1 MFPPVEKTQFSS
13 VQSLSRVQLFA
24 TPWTAGREASL
35 PITNSQSLLKLISI
49 ALVIPS
55 NHLILC
61 CVLLPPSIFPSI
73 RDFSMSQFFA
83 SCGQRIGVSASALV
97 LKMSNWD
104 GSPLGWSAWISLQS
118 KGLSRVFLQHHSSK
132 ALVLQHSAFFIVQFS
147 HPYMTTGK
155 TWLMHAGSSIFAAA
169 CRIFS
174 CGMCDL
180 VPWSGIEP
188 VPPTLWAW
196 SVSHW
201 TTREVA

>member
-13 VQSLSRVQLFA
+13 VQSLSHVQLFA

-61 CVLLPPSIFPSI
+61 CVLLLPPSIFPSI

-97 LKMSNWD
+97 LKMSNRD

-118 KGLSRVFLQHHSSK
+118 KSTLKSLSPTPQFKSINSLALSFLHSPT
-132 ALVLQHSAFFIVQFS
+132 LTF
-147 HPYMTTGK
+147 MTTGK
-155 TWLMHAGSSIFAAA
+155 TIAL
-169 CRIFS
+169 
-174 CGMCDL
+174 
-180 VPWSGIEP
+180 
-188 VPPTLWAW
+188 
-196 SVSHW
+196 
-201 TTREVA
+201 TR